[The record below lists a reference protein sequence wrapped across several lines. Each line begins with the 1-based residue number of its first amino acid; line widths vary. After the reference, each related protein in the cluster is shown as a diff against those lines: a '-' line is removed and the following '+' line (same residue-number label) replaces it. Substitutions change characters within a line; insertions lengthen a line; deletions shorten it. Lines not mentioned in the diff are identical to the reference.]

1 MPKEYTLIGG
11 NGTRVSPLEV
21 NESGTYEAGD
31 SRAFNPVKVNVPSGS
46 STLSGLT
53 DVDIS
58 NPTDGQVL
66 VYNASSGKWENGA
79 GGVLILHEIPVE
91 ANESNAKAQPAPMIR
106 LDKTWQEIYDAGVCF
121 VEQIYSW
128 ADGVYKKLLPVNGIT
143 TPDPEEGITAYT
155 VEALDATVP
164 VTINYVV
171 NEGGANGYPER
182 QDDK

>member
-21 NESGTYEAGD
+21 TESGTYEAGD

-66 VYNASSGKWENGA
+66 VYDAEMEKWVNGESA
-79 GGVLILHEIPVE
+79 GRGGLLVIHEIITENDGTFTIV
-91 ANESNAKAQPAPMIR
+91 
-106 LDKTWQEIYDAGVCF
+106 LDKTWQEI
-121 VEQIYSW
+121 
-128 ADGVYKKLLPVNGIT
+128 ADSDGAVLI
-143 TPDPEEGITAYT
+143 
-155 VEALDATVP
+155 LDADEEEPFVKSWSWLYQAYVGGDNDDEYFVAFFSP
-164 VTINYVV
+164 SFNQERFELVTDSP
-171 NEGGANGYPER
+171 NGYPAYTET
-182 QDDK
+182 QG

>member
-58 NPTDGQVL
+58 NPSNGQTL
-66 VYNASSGKWENGA
+66 VYNATSEKWENGA
-79 GGVLILHEIPVE
+79 GGGGVLYVSAVGDSLENCILDTQWSVIDAAIRNGTPCYLKFIEETEEHSD
-91 ANESNAKAQPAPMIR
+91 AFLAPI
-106 LDKTWQEIYDAGVCF
+106 LLSSAEDGDYAVAINTGFQATAF
-121 VEQIYSW
+121 VTSSQ
-128 ADGVYKKLLPVNGIT
+128 D
-143 TPDPEEGITAYT
+143 
-155 VEALDATVP
+155 
-164 VTINYVV
+164 
-171 NEGGANGYPER
+171 GYPAIGGDEG
-182 QDDK
+182 DNA